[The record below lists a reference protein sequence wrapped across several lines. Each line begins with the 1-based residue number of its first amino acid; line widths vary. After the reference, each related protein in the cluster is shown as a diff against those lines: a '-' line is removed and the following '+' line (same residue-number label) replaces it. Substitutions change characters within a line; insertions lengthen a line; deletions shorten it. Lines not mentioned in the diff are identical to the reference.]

1 MSNKYRL
8 LLPDNF
14 SEAGWAVIRARS
26 DVEAES
32 FPGNIAPAELHKRL
46 PGVHGIALGATRSD
60 VMRLVMRMGLGLVVL
75 GSIIGLVLAVIAT
88 RVLTLTNQLGN
99 IQPNDPLTFALVFVV
114 VGVAGFLACYFP
126 ARRATKVDPMVALR
140 TE

>member
-1 MSNKYRL
+1 MLGVFATVGL
-8 LLPDNF
+8 LLVALGIYSVVAYTVSRQTHEF
-14 SEAGWAVIRARS
+14 GIR
-26 DVEAES
+26 
-32 FPGNIAPAELHKRL
+32 
-46 PGVHGIALGATRSD
+46 IALGATRSD

-126 ARRATKVDPMVALR
+126 ARRATKVDPLVALR
-140 TE
+140 YE